1 MHFSVWSIYCPRN
14 ENYDFVL
21 ILRKK
26 NVETADSFR
35 FLARLNICILNGYLI
50 GLVSKC
56 GDVVL
61 KFIYSKKATKFC
73 KISIVELSNVVSVN
87 SAVEIVQNFVAF
99 SEYMNFNLCTSIFW
113 ESNWPRIIYLQYC
126 TLLLSPCTELE
137 VIVPMIWEFS
147 LKSRLGVSFRVIIS
161 VFCLFF
167 SRPLNA
173 YPMSI
178 FVYNMGIHICIAMH
192 H

>member
-1 MHFSVWSIYCPRN
+1 M
-14 ENYDFVL
+14 
-21 ILRKK
+21 
-26 NVETADSFR
+26 A
-35 FLARLNICILNGYLI
+35 
-50 GLVSKC
+50 
-56 GDVVL
+56 
-61 KFIYSKKATKFC
+61 
-73 KISIVELSNVVSVN
+73 NVVTAKSTMV
-87 SAVEIVQNFVAF
+87 IVQNFVAF

-178 FVYNMGIHICIAMH
+178 FVDNLGTYRTRAIITRGLYTFYPLFEVQKRFFKGLFS
-192 H
+192 

>member
-1 MHFSVWSIYCPRN
+1 MHFSVRSIYCPKN

-26 NVETADSFR
+26 
-35 FLARLNICILNGYLI
+35 
-50 GLVSKC
+50 KC
-56 GDVVL
+56 GNRRQL
-61 KFIYSKKATKFC
+61 PFFG
-73 KISIVELSNVVSVN
+73 KIKHMYFEWVSNRPRIEVWGCG
-87 SAVEIVQNFVAF
+87 FL
-99 SEYMNFNLCTSIFW
+99 NLCTSIFW

-137 VIVPMIWEFS
+137 VIVPIWEFS

>member
-1 MHFSVWSIYCPRN
+1 MLWLGWNPN
-14 ENYDFVL
+14 D
-21 ILRKK
+21 
-26 NVETADSFR
+26 AP
-35 FLARLNICILNGYLI
+35 
-50 GLVSKC
+50 
-56 GDVVL
+56 
-61 KFIYSKKATKFC
+61 
-73 KISIVELSNVVSVN
+73 
-87 SAVEIVQNFVAF
+87 AV
-99 SEYMNFNLCTSIFW
+99 CTSIFW

-137 VIVPMIWEFS
+137 VIVPIWEFS

-178 FVYNMGIHICIAMH
+178 FVYNMGTFLHCNAVLKRVDHKLDPFFKKKNPIHRLSSSLQIILQPSLYSSV
-192 H
+192 

>member
-1 MHFSVWSIYCPRN
+1 MDISQNFDAFSEYIN
-14 ENYDFVL
+14 FK
-21 ILRKK
+21 ILDLECTFLFGLFIVRKTKIMTLFWFWEKK

-50 GLVSKC
+50 GLVFKC

-61 KFIYSKKATKFC
+61 T
-73 KISIVELSNVVSVN
+73 
-87 SAVEIVQNFVAF
+87 FVLQF
-99 SEYMNFNLCTSIFW
+99 FENQTDLGL
-113 ESNWPRIIYLQYC
+113 YLQYC

-137 VIVPMIWEFS
+137 VIVPIWEFS